1 MPTALVTGVAG
12 FMNLC
17 HDKNTLSHRYIFRG
31 IANPD
36 NGTEEDLV
44 PVQDDPHPRD
54 ICHSVADISKVN
66 KSNGFDPDTSFTEG
80 VERTVEWFGNQ

>member
-12 FMNLC
+12 FINLC
-17 HDKNTLSHRYIFRG
+17 LGKNLLSCQYIFRG
-31 IANPD
+31 IHNPH
-36 NGTEEDLV
+36 NGIGEDLV

-54 ICHSVADISKVN
+54 IRHSVTNISKVN
-66 KSNGFDPDTSFTEG
+66 KSIGFDPDTSFTDG